1 MTNINTKE
9 TKEQEPNETAHDA
22 ALKSIEG
29 LFEEAI
35 KQAREVRPP
44 ELEPDALK
52 AVKCYN
58 KIKTALMTPT
68 INNPLQKG
76 QSWNLP
82 ELNETARKQDSNY

>member
-1 MTNINTKE
+1 MTELNPKE
-9 TKEQEPNETAHDA
+9 TEEQEPTPHDA
-22 ALKSIEG
+22 ALKSVEG

-68 INNPLQKG
+68 IKNPLQKD

-82 ELNETARKQDSNY
+82 VLNETARQQDSNY